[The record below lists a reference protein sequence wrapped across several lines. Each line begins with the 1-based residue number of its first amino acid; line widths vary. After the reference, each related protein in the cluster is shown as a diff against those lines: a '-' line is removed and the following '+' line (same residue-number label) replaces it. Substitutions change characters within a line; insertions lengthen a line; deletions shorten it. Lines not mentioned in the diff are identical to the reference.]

1 MLANIEEAIAEL
13 REGYP
18 SDYEAGYATRRG
30 SIPEIRPRP
39 LRRGGSSL
47 PSHKRAVRRR
57 PPLSPLLAVG
67 PAFSSILSH
76 MEGVVIAVL
85 MLLGGF
91 WRARMSEQLPP
102 ERRRTLTAE
111 DQARLRRLQPLFLVL
126 FVVVSV
132 FAWRAMASN
141 SDGVFDTTGS

>member
-1 MLANIEEAIAEL
+1 
-13 REGYP
+13 
-18 SDYEAGYATRRG
+18 
-30 SIPEIRPRP
+30 
-39 LRRGGSSL
+39 
-47 PSHKRAVRRR
+47 
-57 PPLSPLLAVG
+57 
-67 PAFSSILSH
+67 
-76 MEGVVIAVL
+76 VVIAVL
-85 MLLGGF
+85 MLLGGI
-91 WRARMSEQLPP
+91 WLARKREQLPP